1 MQRPTSVFKLTLI
14 NIRNDLAEK
23 VYNMHKKV
31 GNFSKLKV
39 CFFLSQMEM
48 LKILKFYFKSFN
60 INSYITKYDFGILD
74 TQMNLIALSRIL
86 NIIF

>member
-1 MQRPTSVFKLTLI
+1 
-14 NIRNDLAEK
+14 
-23 VYNMHKKV
+23 
-31 GNFSKLKV
+31 
-39 CFFLSQMEM
+39 MEM

-86 NIIF
+86 NIIFWVKVEIPFVKTCLYMTNFSKTMCNTLLV